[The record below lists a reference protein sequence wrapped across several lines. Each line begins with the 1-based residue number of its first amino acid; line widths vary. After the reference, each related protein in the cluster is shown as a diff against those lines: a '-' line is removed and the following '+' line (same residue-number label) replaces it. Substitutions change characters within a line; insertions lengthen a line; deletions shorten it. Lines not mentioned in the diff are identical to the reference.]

1 MGQCRSS
8 VGWLGQAWEEGLAR
22 LGMGREGLA
31 VWVIAWEKACDGGF
45 NQRE

>member
-1 MGQCRSS
+1 MGQCRSG

-45 NQRE
+45 SQRE

>member
-45 NQRE
+45 S